1 MFKHLRSKVAKW
13 LAPEWEEGVL
23 RMAFD
28 VDRKMLEVDSVA
40 NQRVADILSKMD
52 PFEPFFKKYHVIFS
66 TEYER
71 VEDKLNEQSR
81 IQLFQWAYGLH
92 RDPSFIHLVDWIRN
106 TQGNATLRKAR
117 NDNEWFYGR
126 AAVTVMTSF
135 VDEVGRLSSRYEELL
150 AKDHPFDPSLP
161 VE

>member
-1 MFKHLRSKVAKW
+1 MFKNLRSKVAEW
-13 LAPEWEEGVL
+13 IAPHDWAGVL
-23 RMAFD
+23 
-28 VDRKMLEVDSVA
+28 EVQKSADSISEQV
-40 NQRVADILSKMD
+40 NQRVAEIVSKMD
-52 PFEPFFKKYHVIFS
+52 PFEPFFRKYNVIFS
-66 TEYER
+66 REYSR

-92 RDPSFIHLVDWIRN
+92 RDPSFIHLADWIRN
-106 TQGNATLRKAR
+106 TQGNATLRKAK

-135 VDEVGRLSSRYEELL
+135 VDEVGRLSSRYEELI
-150 AKDHPFDPSLP
+150 AKDRPFDPSLP